1 CARGR
6 NASRAASATT
16 HFPAEHL
23 PHRMRIG
30 RGHGL
35 VLPKAALTFG
45 RLLPQV
51 VALHRV
57 AAEQLAGCGCLEPLL
72 RAAGRF
78 RLRHLSSL
86 LRSSSA
92 RAPSPCCGRPA
103 TAATPRGRFPARLP
117 PAASAS
123 RGPAPDA
130 T

>member
-1 CARGR
+1 MRSTG
-6 NASRAASATT
+6 SLS

-23 PHRMRIG
+23 VHGPCVG
-30 RGHGL
+30 LAHGL
-35 VLPKAALTFG
+35 VLAEAALTFG

-117 PAASAS
+117 PA
-123 RGPAPDA
+123 
-130 T
+130 